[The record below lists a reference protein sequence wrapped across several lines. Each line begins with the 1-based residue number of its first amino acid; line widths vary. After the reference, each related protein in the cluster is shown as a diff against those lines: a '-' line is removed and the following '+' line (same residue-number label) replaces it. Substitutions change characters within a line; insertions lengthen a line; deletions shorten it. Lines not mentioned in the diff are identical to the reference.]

1 MRISEKGDG
10 MSNGASIAEVGGVGV
25 EPDAEDR
32 IYRVIYETSAIAMA
46 VGKPDRTVVCVNDAM
61 CRLTGYTRE
70 ELVGSLSTNI
80 VHPQDRELDLDAYRE
95 LLDGRR
101 DHVTSEKRYVRKDG
115 GVIDGLMS
123 VTMIRS
129 RDGSPKYLVGMIQDV
144 TAMKAAQKAI
154 RDAEER
160 YHLAVEAANIGVW
173 DNDVRS
179 GRLKFSD
186 GFVRMLGREPGAI
199 PPTIYS
205 FLDLVHPEDLGWVV
219 TSVDTQTSSPDGFYE
234 ARFRMRHA
242 DGSWRWILSRGR
254 VIERDASG
262 APLRIA
268 GTHTDVTEQKV
279 ALADATALRDQ
290 LDEARKLEA
299 IGRLAGGVAHD
310 FNNILTGITG
320 YIEMGIASLPEGN
333 PLRDDLLEVKKAA
346 GRAGAL
352 TQQLLAFSRRQA
364 IAPRVVNLNEVLLA
378 STQVLGRLL
387 GEDMDLR
394 FEPGEELW
402 PAMLDTGQIDQIL
415 LNLAAN
421 ARDAMPAGGRIEIA
435 TRNLTHR
442 QATELLRGEIEIGD
456 YVMMSF
462 SDNGPG
468 MDASA
473 LAHVFEPFFTSREL
487 GLGAGLGL
495 ATVYGI
501 VRQNRGYIE
510 ASSSPGQ
517 GTMFRIAFPRVERA
531 EPEFAAVA
539 APVPLM
545 RGSGTIL
552 VVEDEDI
559 VRDLARRVLESY
571 GYRVVTAASG
581 DEALEAFAEHG
592 PAIALL
598 LTDVVM
604 PRMNGRELA
613 ERIRRV
619 RPDLPVIYMS
629 GYTDDIMAQHGVIGE
644 DTPLVHKPFSIESL
658 LGRIQDGL
666 GAK

>member
-1 MRISEKGDG
+1 MSDGKIITSNEVTNVDPDTDHRIFRAIFD
-10 MSNGASIAEVGGVGV
+10 
-25 EPDAEDR
+25 
-32 IYRVIYETSAIAMA
+32 TSAVAMA
-46 VGKPDRTVVCVNDAM
+46 VGQPDRTVVCVNDAM

-70 ELVGSLSTNI
+70 ELVGSNSMMT
-80 VHPQDRELDLDAYRE
+80 VHPDDREVDREAFRDLVE
-95 LLDGRR
+95 GRS
-101 DHVTSEKRYVRKDG
+101 DHVTREKRYVRKDG
-115 GVIDGLMS
+115 GVIRGLMS
-123 VTMIRS
+123 VTVIRAH
-129 RDGSPKYLVGMIQDV
+129 DGAPKYLVGMIQDV
-144 TAMKAAQKAI
+144 TAMKEAERAF
-154 RDAEER
+154 REAEER
-160 YHLAVEAANIGVW
+160 YHLAVDAANLGVW

-179 GRLKFSD
+179 GRLKFND
-186 GFVRMLGREPGAI
+186 QFLAMLGRAPGEI

-205 FLDLVHPEDLGWVV
+205 FLDLVHPDDLGWVV
-219 TSVDTQTSSPDGFYE
+219 ASVDSQTSSPDGFYE
-234 ARFRMRHA
+234 TRFRMRHA

-254 VIERDASG
+254 VVARDEAG

-268 GTHTDVTEQKV
+268 GTHTDITEQKE
-279 ALADATALRDQ
+279 ALADATSLRDK

-320 YIEMGIASLPEGN
+320 YVEMGIASLPEGH
-333 PLRDDLLEVKKAA
+333 PLRADLIEVKKAA

-364 IAPRVVNLNEVLLA
+364 IAPRVVNLNDVLA
-378 STQVLGRLL
+378 SSTQVLSRLL

-394 FEPGEELW
+394 FEPGEDLW
-402 PAMLDTGQIDQIL
+402 HAMLDTGQVDQIL

-421 ARDAMPAGGRIEIA
+421 ARDAMPAGGRIEIG

-442 QATELLRGEIEIGD
+442 QAMELFRGEIEIGD
-456 YVMMSF
+456 YVMLSF

-468 MDASA
+468 LDASA

-501 VRQNRGYIE
+501 VRQNHGYIE

-517 GTMFRIAFPRVERA
+517 GTMFRIAFPRA
-531 EPEFAAVA
+531 GAIEPEIAATA

-545 RGSGTIL
+545 RGTGTIL

-559 VRDLARRVLESY
+559 VRDLAKRVLESY
-571 GYRVVTAASG
+571 GYRVVTAAGG

-592 PAIALL
+592 PSIALL

-619 RPDLPVIYMS
+619 RPDLPVVYMS
-629 GYTDDIMAQHGVIGE
+629 GYTDDIMAQHGVIGD

-658 LGRIQDGL
+658 LGRIQAVL
-666 GAK
+666 GAR

>member
-1 MRISEKGDG
+1 MSHRINNTSSAD
-10 MSNGASIAEVGGVGV
+10 ACTP
-25 EPDAEDR
+25 PDAEDR
-32 IYRVIYETSAIAMA
+32 IFRVIYETSAIAMA
-46 VGKPDRTVVCVNDAM
+46 VGKPDRSVVCVNDAM
-61 CRLTGYTRE
+61 CRLTGYSRE
-70 ELVGSLSTNI
+70 ELVGTPSTNI
-80 VHPQDRELDLDAYRE
+80 VHPDDRDLDLDAYRE

-101 DHVTSEKRYVRKDG
+101 DHVTREKRYVRKDG
-115 GVIDGLMS
+115 GIIHGLMS
-123 VTMIRS
+123 VTLIRAG
-129 RDGSPKYLVGMIQDV
+129 DGSPKFLVGMIQDV
-144 TAMKAAQKAI
+144 TAMKAAEKAI

-160 YHLAVEAANIGVW
+160 YHLAVEAANLGVW

-179 GRLKFSD
+179 GRLKFND
-186 GFVRMLGREPGAI
+186 RFVRMLGREPGDI

-205 FLDLVHPEDLGWVV
+205 FVDLVHPDDQGWVV
-219 TSVDTQTSSPDGFYE
+219 ASVDSQTSGPDGFFDT
-234 ARFRMRHA
+234 RFRMRHA

-254 VIERDASG
+254 VVERDADG

-268 GTHTDVTEQKV
+268 GTHTDITEQKE
-279 ALADATALRDQ
+279 ALADATTLRDK

-320 YIEMGIASLPEGN
+320 YVEMGIASLPEGN
-333 PLRDDLLEVKKAA
+333 PLRADLLEVKKAA

-364 IAPRVVNLNEVLLA
+364 IAPRVVDLNDVLA
-378 STQVLGRLL
+378 SSTQVLSRLL

-394 FEPGEELW
+394 FEPGDELW
-402 PAMLDTGQIDQIL
+402 KVMLDTGQIDQVL
-415 LNLAAN
+415 LNLAAG
-421 ARDAMPAGGRIEIA
+421 ARDVMPAGGRIEIA

-442 QATELLRGEIEIGD
+442 EAMGLFRGEIEIGD

-468 MDASA
+468 MDASE

-487 GLGAGLGL
+487 SLGAGLGL

-501 VRQNRGYIE
+501 VRQNHGYIE

-517 GTMFRIAFPRVERA
+517 GTVFRIAFPRA
-531 EPEFAAVA
+531 GLDEPEIAAAA

-545 RGSGTIL
+545 RGTGTIL

-559 VRDLARRVLESY
+559 VRDLTKRVLESY

-613 ERIRRV
+613 ERLRRV
-619 RPDLPVIYMS
+619 RPELPVVYMS
-629 GYTDDIMAQHGVIGE
+629 GYTDDIMAQHGVIGD

-658 LGRIQDGL
+658 LGRIQDVL
-666 GAK
+666 GTR